1 MGSGTTGG
9 KTYLSLIPN
18 PNNKDKPNY
27 NIKIV
32 GDDVNGDCKYETV
45 NTTVV
50 VLMVVPSPSIPVL
63 LNLFSTRESQL
74 SDIQVGQLLQSW

>member
-1 MGSGTTGG
+1 MMSTVT
-9 KTYLSLIPN
+9 
-18 PNNKDKPNY
+18 
-27 NIKIV
+27 
-32 GDDVNGDCKYETV
+32 VNTKTV